1 MEQLMTPERHDGR
14 GPDARISIL
23 EPKFV
28 EAAGNQ
34 PKKIAEYIGRVASG
48 DRALSIA
55 VMASPRGWT
64 EPAQTP
70 SFDEFTVV
78 LRGEL
83 HVTSG
88 GKTEVV
94 RAGQAVR
101 VPRGIRVQY
110 ATPRSDGAETIA
122 VCIPAFSPDI
132 VHREDPT

>member
-1 MEQLMTPERHDGR
+1 MTLKSHGHR
-14 GPDARISIL
+14 GPDSGIAIF
-23 EPKFV
+23 EPKFL

-48 DRALSIA
+48 DSALSIA
-55 VMASPRGWT
+55 VMASPKGWI

-70 SFDEFTVV
+70 EFDEFTVV

-88 GKTEVV
+88 GKTEIV

-101 VPRGIRVQY
+101 VPKGFRVQY
-110 ATPRSDGAETIA
+110 ATPGPEGAETVA
-122 VCIPAFSPDI
+122 VCIPAFAPDN
-132 VHREDPT
+132 VHRESLP